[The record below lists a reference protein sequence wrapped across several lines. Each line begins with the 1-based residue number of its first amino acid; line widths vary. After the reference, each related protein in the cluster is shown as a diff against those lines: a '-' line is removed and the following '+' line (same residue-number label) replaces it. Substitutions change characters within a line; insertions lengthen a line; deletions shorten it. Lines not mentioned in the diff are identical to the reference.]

1 MFKNILTVFRSSF
14 WFWFLII
21 LLPFGT
27 RKFLGQFVPGNDYQS
42 VFLYL
47 TDIALFFL
55 ILFFVFERGREFS
68 WRRFSEPEFFL
79 LGLFLVAALLSI
91 FFSTTLSLAVYVFV
105 RLFFGVLFAAAVFSI
120 VRSPK
125 NFERLL
131 AVLAILA
138 VLQSLVAFLQFRTQS
153 DLGLRWLGESLLGP
167 LEIGTSKIEIGGA
180 KLIRAYGTFPH
191 PNILAA
197 FLLLGLLSLFHFYL
211 HTMKTRDVY
220 FFRRIL
226 VSLGIFV
233 VAMGLTLTF
242 SRAAW
247 LIGFLGT
254 LPFIIY
260 GFYKEERVV
269 EAALPK
275 TNRRISRFWFQDNT
289 ALPPSSATTLRRQAS
304 VRLLVILLVVNYLL
318 LAVFGWAVFPRVQVS
333 TQEPSVTY
341 RLAYNRMGMGLVSQH
356 PLGVGI
362 GNQVIY
368 SVSNNWYQR
377 FGMDQS
383 WQWEPIHNLYLLM
396 TSEIGILGGLA
407 FIFFILFLTRNIF
420 RKELPLGKITALTLL
435 WSLLLFGLFDHFL
448 WTVQAGRLMLWLT
461 IGLAMAFARPE
472 ADLS

>member
-1 MFKNILTVFRSSF
+1 MVKNILTIFKSSF
-14 WFWFLII
+14 WFWLLIVT
-21 LLPFGT
+21 LPFGT
-27 RKFLGQFVPGNDYQS
+27 RKFLGQFVPGNEYQNA
-42 VFLYL
+42 FLYAS
-47 TDIALFFL
+47 DIALFL
-55 ILFFVFERGREFS
+55 LTLFFVFERGRGFF
-68 WRRFSEPEFFL
+68 WRRFYEPEFFL
-79 LGLFLVAALLSI
+79 IGLFLATALLSI
-91 FFSTTLSLAVYVFV
+91 IFSTTLSLAIYAFI
-105 RLFFGVLFAAAVFSI
+105 RLFFSVLFALAVFSI
-120 VRSPK
+120 VQSRK

-138 VLQSLVAFLQFRTQS
+138 VSQSLIGFMQFRNQS
-153 DLGLRWLGESLLGP
+153 DLGLRSLGEPSLGP
-167 LEIGTSKIEIGGA
+167 LEVGTSKIEIGGA

-191 PNILAA
+191 PNVLAA

-211 HTMKTRDVY
+211 HTMRTRDVY

-226 VSLGIFV
+226 ISLGIFV

-260 GFYKEERVV
+260 GFYKEEKVV
-269 EAALPK
+269 EAVRPRADHS
-275 TNRRISRFWFQDNT
+275 ISRFWFQDNT

-304 VRLLVILLVVNYLL
+304 VRLLVILLVVNYFL

-333 TQEPSVTY
+333 TTEPSVVY
-341 RLAYNRMGMGLVSQH
+341 RLAYNRMGVSLISQH

-396 TSEIGILGGLA
+396 ASEIGILGGLA
-407 FIFFILFLTRNIF
+407 FILFVFFLTRNIF
-420 RKELPLGKITALTLL
+420 RKELPLGKITAFTLL
-435 WSLLLFGLFDHFL
+435 WSLLVFGLFDHFL
-448 WTVQAGRLMLWLT
+448 WTVQSGRLMLWLAV
-461 IGLAMAFARPE
+461 GLAMAFARTE
-472 ADLS
+472 AELS